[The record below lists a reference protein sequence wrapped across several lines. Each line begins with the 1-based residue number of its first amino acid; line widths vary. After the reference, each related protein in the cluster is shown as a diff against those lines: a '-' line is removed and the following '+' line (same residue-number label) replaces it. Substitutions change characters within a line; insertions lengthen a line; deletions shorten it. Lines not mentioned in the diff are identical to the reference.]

1 MVFIKARVLC
11 QAYLSKQTC
20 AVKVNASYDPLGGV
34 KGGLKF
40 VSIVYSGTAGI
51 YYVQLKN
58 IFYRKDGITS
68 INDGDTSFSMSNVV
82 HFTSSIAEG
91 TIPTA
96 ANATLK
102 TTNVYDAANN
112 RYVVYVHD
120 YTGLKVLP
128 TITRL
133 NVEITYKKMAGAR

>member
-1 MVFIKARVLC
+1 MVFIKAMVLC

-40 VSIVYSGTAGI
+40 VSIVPSGTAGS

-68 INDGDTSFSMSNVV
+68 ITDGDVSFQMSNVT
-82 HFTSSIAEG
+82 HFASSISEDS
-91 TIPTA
+91 TPTA
-96 ANATLK
+96 ATASIK
-102 TTNVYDAANN
+102 TSNVYDAANN
-112 RYVVYVHD
+112 RYIVYVHD
-120 YTGLKVLP
+120 YTGLKNVP
-128 TITRL
+128 SVARL
-133 NVEITYKKMAGAR
+133 NVEITYKKIRGAL

>member
-1 MVFIKARVLC
+1 
-11 QAYLSKQTC
+11 
-20 AVKVNASYDPLGGV
+20 V